1 MKIPEKNI
9 KNKIHFVG
17 IGGIGMSGIA
27 EVLYSKGHKIQGSDI
42 SENINVKRLKKK
54 GIKIFIGHSKKNLEG
69 VNILVI
75 STAIKNNNTE
85 LRFAKKNKILI
96 YKRSDMLAALMKYQE
111 TIAVSG
117 SHGKTTTTSLISSV
131 LENANFDPTTIIGGI
146 VNKYKSTTRIGK
158 SNWMV
163 VEADESDGS
172 FVNLFPKIAVITN
185 MNREHMDFYKN
196 YGNLKKFFFKFIKN
210 IPFDGI
216 AIYCKDSS
224 DLKKIVSKIK
234 DTNNVSYGFK
244 KDSDVKATNI
254 QINEK
259 GSFFDINIK
268 KTNLLKKEIIKKIKL
283 NVLGRHN
290 IKNSL
295 AAVTVAK
302 ILNINTEDIK
312 QAFKQFKGVK

>member
-1 MKIPEKNI
+1 
-9 KNKIHFVG
+9 
-17 IGGIGMSGIA
+17 
-27 EVLYSKGHKIQGSDI
+27 
-42 SENINVKRLKKK
+42 
-54 GIKIFIGHSKKNLEG
+54 
-69 VNILVI
+69 
-75 STAIKNNNTE
+75 
-85 LRFAKKNKILI
+85 
-96 YKRSDMLAALMKYQE
+96 
-111 TIAVSG
+111 
-117 SHGKTTTTSLISSV
+117 
-131 LENANFDPTTIIGGI
+131 
-146 VNKYKSTTRIGK
+146 
-158 SNWMV
+158 MV
-163 VEADESDGS
+163 
-172 FVNLFPKIAVITN
+172 
-185 MNREHMDFYKN
+185 
-196 YGNLKKFFFKFIKN
+196 KN

-216 AIYCKDSS
+216 AIYCEDSS

-234 DTNNVSYGFK
+234 DTNNISYGFK

-312 QAFKQFKGVK
+312 QAFKQFKGVKRRFSLVCNFHGIKIVDDYAHHPEEIKETLSLARDLKPKNIIIIFQPHRFSRFSDLYFDFKKTLKKCDKLYVSDVYSAGEKTINSISVDKFVNEMNVKKKNFAKRLYNFKNLPKIILKEAKKGDLVIFIGAGDISKWANDLPDKLKKIKL